1 MLRAGLVKAIVCVAV
16 YANTGESLGQGVM
29 HQLTLDDPKDV
40 PSQQLR
46 EEVSL
51 RQQPATRSAYF
62 KVLNSSSLVV

>member
-1 MLRAGLVKAIVCVAV
+1 MCVAV

-46 EEVSL
+46 EEVC
-51 RQQPATRSAYF
+51 
-62 KVLNSSSLVV
+62 LVFFPSHLLDVAD